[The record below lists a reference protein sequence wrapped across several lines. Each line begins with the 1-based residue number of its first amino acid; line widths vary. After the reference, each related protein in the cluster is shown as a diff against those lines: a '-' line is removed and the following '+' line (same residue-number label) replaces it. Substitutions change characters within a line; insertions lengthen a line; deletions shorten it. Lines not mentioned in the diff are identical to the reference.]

1 MIKRDE
7 GEKEVM
13 VCVGKLLIVVMKCV
27 GVELVI
33 MVLGEELVEMV
44 LQELVVMISVEVEE
58 VTMVLE
64 VKLVVAEVHMVLVVV
79 VMICVRVKEASLE
92 AEPLLM
98 PEAWEDLEAT
108 HGVILSA

>member
-1 MIKRDE
+1 MALKAFSSATEFTSLLDKKVALGDE
-7 GEKEVM
+7 GEKEKM
-13 VCVGKLLIVVMKCV
+13 VCVGKLLVVMKCV

-33 MVLGEELVEMV
+33 MLLGE
-44 LQELVVMISVEVEE
+44 ELVVMISVVVEE
-58 VTMVLE
+58 VQ
-64 VKLVVAEVHMVLVVV
+64 MVLVVV

-92 AEPLLM
+92 AEPLWM

>member
-1 MIKRDE
+1 M
-7 GEKEVM
+7 
-13 VCVGKLLIVVMKCV
+13 
-27 GVELVI
+27 LV
-33 MVLGEELVEMV
+33 
-44 LQELVVMISVEVEE
+44 VEE

-64 VKLVVAEVHMVLVVV
+64 VVVVMV

-92 AEPLLM
+92 AEPLWM